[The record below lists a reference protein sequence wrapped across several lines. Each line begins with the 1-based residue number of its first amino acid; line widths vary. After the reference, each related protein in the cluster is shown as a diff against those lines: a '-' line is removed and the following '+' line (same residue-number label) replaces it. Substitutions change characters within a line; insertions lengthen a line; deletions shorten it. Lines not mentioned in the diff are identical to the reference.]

1 MSRNDPIQRRVTSSS
16 IKAAVASAAVVAT
29 LGGWAAIGLTDVR
42 QSAAAPAAQQV
53 VQQPA
58 QQQLPAQQQPAQGD
72 QALPQLGFEARRPR
86 FGEHDDFEH
95 EEGEWEE
102 HEGYEEGDDDD
113 DGWSQPAPQTAPQ
126 QAQPNGQTQTAP
138 QQQPITR
145 TRSSR

>member
-29 LGGWAAIGLTDVR
+29 LGGWAAIGLTDAR
-42 QSAAAPAAQQV
+42 QSATAPAAQQE
-53 VQQPA
+53 
-58 QQQLPAQQQPAQGD
+58 QLPAQQPAQGD
-72 QALPQLGFEARRPR
+72 QSFPQIGFEPRRPR
-86 FGEHDDFEH
+86 FGEHEEFEH
-95 EEGEWEE
+95 DEGEWEE
-102 HEGYEEGDDDD
+102 HEGYEDDEDDEREG
-113 DGWSQPAPQTAPQ
+113 QAAPQTAPQQ